1 MSEHFTL
8 LKDFENRPKDFKDV
22 KVLSGYIM
30 HLSDFGGTGK
40 KTNISI
46 QWSARVN

>member
-8 LKDFENRPKDFKDV
+8 LKDFENRSKDFSDTKI
-22 KVLSGYIM
+22 LSSYLM

-40 KTNISI
+40 KTPISI
-46 QWSARVN
+46 